1 MAKAKIF
8 FFCKECGGESP
19 KWFGQCSHCGA
30 WGSAA
35 EESVAVGKKNGSF
48 SRNGSQKAV
57 PIAVSKIIQDKNPR
71 IDTLFEEVNRV
82 LGGGIVPGSFI
93 LLGGEPGIGKSTLSL
108 QLALKATNLK
118 TIYVSGEESAGQIKL
133 RADRL
138 GGVTDN
144 CYVLCETSLESILS
158 VLNDHKP
165 DLVIIDSIQTVYSD
179 SVESALGG
187 VSQIRECA
195 TSLLRFAKENTV
207 PIVIIGHITKDGS
220 IAGPKIL
227 EHIVDVVLQFEGDT
241 NNIYRILRGIKN
253 RFGSTSEIGVFE
265 MQSLGLVEISNPSD
279 ILLTNY
285 DQSLTGI
292 AVGATIDGIRP
303 YLLEIQSLVSHTVF
317 PMPQRVTTGFDNRR
331 LNMLLAVVEKRM
343 GYKMVTKDIFLNIA
357 GGFKVNDPGLDLAVI
372 ASILS
377 SLLDLPISKES
388 CFAAEVGLSGE
399 VRPASRTE
407 NRVLEAARLGFKRI
421 AISSYAQSSQIDRI
435 KGINVIYISKVED
448 LVRLA
453 IK

>member
-1 MAKAKIF
+1 MAKTKTV

-19 KWFGQCSHCGA
+19 KWFGQCSHCGV
-30 WGSAA
+30 WNSAV
-35 EESVAVGKKNGSF
+35 EESLTISKKNTQF
-48 SRNGSQKAV
+48 SRNASERAV
-57 PIAVSKIIQDKNPR
+57 PIRISEIIQDKNPR
-71 IDTLFEEVNRV
+71 IDTLFDEVNRV

-108 QLALKATNLK
+108 QLALKAKNLK

-133 RADRL
+133 RAERL
-138 GGVTDN
+138 GGVVDN
-144 CYVLCETSLESILS
+144 CYIFCETSLESILN
-158 VLNDHKP
+158 VLNEHKP
-165 DLVIIDSIQTVYSD
+165 DLVIIDSIQTIYSNNVD
-179 SVESALGG
+179 SSLGG

-195 TSLLRFAKENTV
+195 SSLLRFAKENII
-207 PIVIIGHITKDGS
+207 PIFIIGHITKDGS

-265 MQSLGLVEISNPSD
+265 MQSSGLIEITNPSD

-292 AVGATIDGIRP
+292 AVGTTIDGVRP

-331 LNMLLAVVEKRM
+331 LNMLLAVIEKRM
-343 GYKMVTKDIFLNIA
+343 GYKMITKDIFLNIA
-357 GGFKVNDPGLDLAVI
+357 GGFKVSDPGLDLAVI

-377 SLLDLPISKES
+377 SLLDLPISKDT
-388 CFAAEVGLSGE
+388 CFAGEVGLSGE

-407 NRVLEAARLGFKRI
+407 NRVLEATRLGFNKI
-421 AISSYAQSSQIDRI
+421 IVSSYAKSLQIDKI
-435 KGINVIYISKVED
+435 KGINIVYISKVEE